1 MNYYMRK
8 YVENTCFLSIKWNS
22 VGSNIVLTP
31 MTCIVWTQTVKMLYA
46 TSYFGIYIR
55 SKCVQVWNNTS
66 NCILCFPIPISY
78 RDFSW
83 FRLIMQ
89 LLECGSEGSKYL
101 QSLKFLILLRS
112 ATFFCCVPW
121 IKNLWAPC
129 DSFLT
134 QQVMWVP
141 DQNRLQQ
148 ISGTFFCF
156 NQFWLN
162 LSKHTCRSERALLFY
177 SRHR

>member
-8 YVENTCFLSIKWNS
+8 CVENTCFLSIKWNS

-31 MTCIVWTQTVKMLYA
+31 MTYIVWTQTVQMLYA
-46 TSYFGIYIR
+46 TSSFGIYIR

-66 NCILCFPIPISY
+66 NCILFFPFPISY
-78 RDFSW
+78 CDFSW
-83 FRLIMQ
+83 FRLILQ

-112 ATFFCCVPW
+112 ATCCVPW